1 MVVEITATEQNKQKR
16 MKRNE
21 SSLRDFLDSIKCINI
36 HVIGIPE
43 EEKEKG
49 PEEIFEEM
57 IVKNFS
63 LTGTNSQLRPES
75 SESPIQDKPKE
86 ESTETYINQSNK
98 KFKTRKKQQ
107 KTYKGIPIRL
117 SAAFSAETL

>member
-1 MVVEITATEQNKQKR
+1 MSDSLRPHGRQPTRLLRPRDSPGKNTGVGCHFLLQGKSTLEGINSRISETEEPIWKMVVEITATEQNKQKR

-21 SSLRDFLDSIKCINI
+21 SSLRDFLDSIKCINTHI
-36 HVIGIPE
+36 IGIPE

-63 LTGTNSQLRPES
+63 HM
-75 SESPIQDKPKE
+75 
-86 ESTETYINQSNK
+86 ETVS
-98 KFKTRKKQQ
+98 
-107 KTYKGIPIRL
+107 
-117 SAAFSAETL
+117 

>member
-1 MVVEITATEQNKQKR
+1 MVVEITAAEQNKQKR

-21 SSLRDFLDSIKCINI
+21 SSLRDFLDSIKCINTHI
-36 HVIGIPE
+36 IGIPE

-63 LTGTNSQLRPES
+63 LMGTNSQLSPES

-107 KTYKGIPIRL
+107 KTYKGISIRV

>member
-1 MVVEITATEQNKQKR
+1 

-21 SSLRDFLDSIKCINI
+21 SSLRDFLDSIKCINTHI
-36 HVIGIPE
+36 IGIPE

-63 LTGTNSQLRPES
+63 HM
-75 SESPIQDKPKE
+75 
-86 ESTETYINQSNK
+86 ETVS
-98 KFKTRKKQQ
+98 
-107 KTYKGIPIRL
+107 
-117 SAAFSAETL
+117 